1 MKQEGGK
8 REEGRSGREAGR
20 GRREEGGCIHFKM
33 VWRDTQIVTDD
44 F

>member
-20 GRREEGGCIHFKM
+20 GRRE
-33 VWRDTQIVTDD
+33 DD
-44 F
+44 LSMYTFQNGMARHPNRYR